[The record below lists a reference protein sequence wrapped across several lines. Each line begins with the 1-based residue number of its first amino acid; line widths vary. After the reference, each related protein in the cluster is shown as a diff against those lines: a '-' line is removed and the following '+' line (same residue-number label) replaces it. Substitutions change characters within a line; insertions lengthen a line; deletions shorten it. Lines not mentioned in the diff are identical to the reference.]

1 MEEIGESE
9 RLKLVSCY
17 LDSMA
22 LFWYQN
28 YMRSLGGQEVTWEE
42 YVEAPCA
49 RFGGQ
54 KDPLKELME
63 LRQVGNLETYI

>member
-1 MEEIGESE
+1 MT
-9 RLKLVSCY
+9 LY
-17 LDSMA
+17 
-22 LFWYQN
+22 WYQN
-28 YMRSLGGQEVTWEE
+28 YMRSLGGQEVIWEE
-42 YVEAPCA
+42 YVEASCA